1 MNCEED
7 YEIHREKSEC
17 IFFNLSFNTRRKQL
31 GKRIFLKA
39 EL

>member
-7 YEIHREKSEC
+7 YEIHWEKGEW

-31 GKRIFLKA
+31 GKRIFLKT